1 MEGFGGEKE
10 LKVEDFKEYKELTL
24 NYGKLLQEQ
33 EEYTANM
40 SRIIDNLDSS
50 QLKVEKNAFDAINSS
65 DTALNLVK
73 DGMACIDELTRKI
86 EVLNSAVES
95 ATNTL
100 KQMESLTLK
109 IVGFANVITGIS
121 SKTNMLSLNASIEA
135 ARAGEHGRGF
145 AVVASEVRSLAEQ
158 SAKSSREITETIQA
172 VSDFSKGM
180 AGDMGKINNVVEEE
194 NKVAKSVEEVFKQ
207 ILDASYVSNDVAR
220 NMEHEIAYQRDV
232 TDSAKN
238 EVQSLNG
245 VSKKGRR
252 SVR

>member
-1 MEGFGGEKE
+1 MGDISGGNANKMQ
-10 LKVEDFKEYKELTL
+10 DFEVMASSFR
-24 NYGKLLQEQ
+24 KLLQDQ
-33 EEYTANM
+33 EEYASNM
-40 SRIIDNLDSS
+40 NSIIENLDSS

-73 DGMACIDELTRKI
+73 EGMACVDELTRKI
-86 EVLNSAVES
+86 NVLNSAVES
-95 ATNTL
+95 ASNTL

-121 SKTNMLSLNASIEA
+121 TKTNMLSLNASIEA

-158 SAKSSREITETIQA
+158 SAKSSREITDTIQA

-180 AGDMGKINNVVEEE
+180 VGEMGKITNVVGEE
-194 NKVAKSVEEVFKQ
+194 NVVAKSVEDVFKK

-220 NMEHEIAYQRDV
+220 NMENEIAYQRDI

-238 EVQSLNG
+238 G
-245 VSKKGRR
+245 IKTIDHITDKAKKIMSKY
-252 SVR
+252 